1 MPEAFTTVNPASGEV
16 LTTYPL
22 HTAAEIDRKLDLAG
36 EAFDRFRTT
45 SFGERRDHMHRLATR
60 LDERIGDLSS
70 LMTAEMGKPIVQARA
85 EVEKCAWVCRYYA
98 DHAEEQLADE
108 VVETEARRSL
118 VTFQPIGA
126 VLAIMPWN
134 FPLWQVLRFAAPNI
148 MAGNVAVL
156 KHAANVLGCGFA
168 IEELFEEAGFAD
180 GVFQHIVVD
189 HDQLADVIADERI
202 RGVTLTGS
210 DRAGRAVAGN
220 AGEHL
225 KKTVLELGGTDA
237 FIVLADADLELAV
250 DKAVTARVQNN
261 GQSCIAAKRFILEA
275 AIADE
280 FTTRFVDRMAALR
293 MGDPADPETEIGP
306 LARQDLRDEL
316 HDQVRRSVKEG
327 AEILTGGAIPDG
339 EGYFYPPTVL
349 RGAAPGSVPYREELF
364 GPVAAITVVADEAR
378 AVAAANATR
387 FGLGGAVFT
396 RDLRRGEDVARRLE
410 CGCAFVNEL
419 VKSHP
424 NLPFGGVKQ
433 SGYGRELGLQGIR
446 EFVNVKTIW
455 VD

>member
-1 MPEAFTTVNPASGEV
+1 
-16 LTTYPL
+16 
-22 HTAAEIDRKLDLAG
+22 
-36 EAFDRFRTT
+36 
-45 SFGERRDHMHRLATR
+45 
-60 LDERIGDLSS
+60 
-70 LMTAEMGKPIVQARA
+70 
-85 EVEKCAWVCRYYA
+85 
-98 DHAEEQLADE
+98 
-108 VVETEARRSL
+108 VETEARRSL

-156 KHAANVLGCGFA
+156 KHAANVLGCGYA